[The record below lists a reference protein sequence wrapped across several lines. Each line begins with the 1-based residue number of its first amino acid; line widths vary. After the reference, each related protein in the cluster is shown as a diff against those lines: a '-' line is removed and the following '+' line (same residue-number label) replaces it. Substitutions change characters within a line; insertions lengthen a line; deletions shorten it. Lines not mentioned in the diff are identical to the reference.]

1 MLSKLTKVKL
11 MVFVAITA
19 VALLVT
25 ALFYIHLP
33 QQVGIGR
40 YGVDVELAN
49 AGGLYP
55 QAMVTYRGVEVGKVT
70 GIDLATGGSVVA
82 HLQVD
87 NGVKLPRDS
96 TAQVRSA
103 SVIGEQYVNF
113 LPADKRSDPGAGS
126 GFLEDGDTVPV
137 SRTVLPTSTNT
148 LLSSVDGL
156 LQSVPTKDL
165 RSVVHELG
173 TAFDGVGPDLG
184 RFIDA
189 SSTFQKAANANLPAT
204 LKLIDDTHP
213 VLRTQ
218 ESLDPNIRS
227 FARSLDSFSGQLGD
241 SDADLRGV
249 LDSGVPFM
257 DSVATFS
264 DGLTGT
270 LPGVLDDLADTG
282 EVLRVYRPQLEHI
295 AIVLPPTLTM
305 MLAAIPVDRRDDL
318 SPAATMWFKLGVDP
332 APCTTGFEYADKMRN
347 PADGRPAPA
356 PSTSYCKV
364 PANDSRAPR
373 GARNDPCP
381 NGGTGA
387 TAAQC
392 GLVFNRPASAPGAT
406 RAASVTRTNGEL
418 FGSAGTVFL
427 LQGAPPAPGTWQELL
442 KGLVSP

>member
-1 MLSKLTKVKL
+1 MLSKITKVKL

-19 VALLVT
+19 VALLAM
-25 ALFYIHLP
+25 ALFYIRLP

-70 GIDLATGGSVVA
+70 GIDLGPGGSVLA

-87 NGVKLPRDS
+87 NGVKLPKDS

-113 LPADKRSDPGAGS
+113 LPADKSAGS
-126 GFLEDGDTVPV
+126 GFLADGDTVPV

-204 LKLIDDTHP
+204 LKLIDDAHP

-218 ESLDPNIRS
+218 ESLDPTIRS
-227 FARSLDSFSGQLGD
+227 FARSLDSFSGQLAA

-249 LDSGVPFM
+249 LDSGAPFM

-305 MLAAIPVDRRDDL
+305 MLSAIPIDRRDDL

-332 APCTTGFEYADKMRN
+332 VPCTTGFEYADKMRN

-392 GLVFNRPASAPGAT
+392 GLVFNRPESAPGAT
-406 RAASVTRTNGEL
+406 GAASVTRTNGEL

>member
-1 MLSKLTKVKL
+1 MLSKITRVKL

-25 ALFYIHLP
+25 ALFYVRLP

-49 AGGLYP
+49 AAGLYP

-70 GIDLATGGSVVA
+70 GIDLGPRGTVVA

-87 NGVKLPRDS
+87 NGTRLPKSS

-113 LPADKRSDPGAGS
+113 LPAKGDQGAS
-126 GFLEDGDTVPV
+126 GYLADGDAVPV

-156 LQSVPTKDL
+156 LQSVPTQDL
-165 RSVVHELG
+165 HTVVHELG

-189 SSTFQKAANANLPAT
+189 SSTFQKAATANLPST
-204 LKLIDDTHP
+204 TKLIDDTQP

-218 ESLDPNIRS
+218 EDLDPTIRS
-227 FARSLDSFSGQLGD
+227 FARSLDSFSGQLAA

-249 LDSGVPFM
+249 LSAGAPFM
-257 DSVATFS
+257 TSVATFS
-264 DGLTGT
+264 NGLTGT
-270 LPGVLDDLADTG
+270 LPGVLGDLADTG
-282 EVLRVYRPQLEHI
+282 EVLRVYRPQLEHV
-295 AIVLPPTLTM
+295 AIVLPPTVN
-305 MLAAIPVDRRDDL
+305 MLLSGIPADRRGDAR
-318 SPAATMWFKLGVDP
+318 PAANLWFKLGDDP
-332 APCTTGFEYADKMRN
+332 MPCTPGFEYADKMRN
-347 PADGRPAPA
+347 PADFSYAP
-356 PSTSYCKV
+356 PPTKSYCQVAK
-364 PANDSRAPR
+364 NDSRAPR

-381 NGGTGA
+381 NGGSGA

-392 GLVFNRPASAPGAT
+392 GLVFTSSTPGQRT
-406 RAASVTRTNGEL
+406 VGAASVTTPDAGL
-418 FGSAGTVFL
+418 FGTNGTVFL
-427 LQGAPPAPGTWQELL
+427 LQGAEPAPMTWQALL

>member
-1 MLSKLTKVKL
+1 MLSKITRVKL

-40 YGVDVELAN
+40 YSVDVELAN

-113 LPADKRSDPGAGS
+113 LPADKGAGS
-126 GFLEDGDTVPV
+126 GFLADGDTVPA

-156 LQSVPTKDL
+156 LRSVPTKDL
-165 RSVVHELG
+165 RRVVHELG
-173 TAFDGVGPDLG
+173 TAFEGVGPELG

-204 LKLIDDTHP
+204 LKLIDDMHP

-227 FARSLDSFSGQLGD
+227 FARSLDSFSGQLAA

-249 LDSGVPFM
+249 LDSGAPFM

-264 DGLTGT
+264 EGLTGT

-305 MLAAIPVDRRDDL
+305 MLSAIPVDRRDDL

-332 APCTTGFEYADKMRN
+332 VPCTTGFEYADKMRN

-392 GLVFNRPASAPGAT
+392 GLVFNRPASVPGAT
-406 RAASVTRTNGEL
+406 GAASVTRTNGEL

-427 LQGAPPAPGTWQELL
+427 LQAAPPAPSTWQELL

>member
-1 MLSKLTKVKL
+1 MLSKVTRVKL
-11 MVFVAITA
+11 AVFVAITA

-25 ALFYIHLP
+25 ALYYVRLP

-70 GIDLATGGSVVA
+70 GVDLGPGGSVVA

-87 NGVKLPRDS
+87 NGTPLPKDS
-96 TAQVRSA
+96 IAQVRSA

-113 LPADKRSDPGAGS
+113 LPAAKGARSGYLA
-126 GFLEDGDTVPV
+126 DGDTVPV

-148 LLSSVDGL
+148 LLTSVDGL
-156 LQSVPTKDL
+156 LTSVPTRHL
-165 RSVVHELG
+165 RTVVHELG

-189 SSTFQKAANANLPAT
+189 SSTFQKAASANLPAT
-204 LKLIDDTHP
+204 LKLIDDTQP
-213 VLRTQ
+213 VLGTQ
-218 ESLDPNIRS
+218 ESLDPSIRS
-227 FARSLDSFSGQLGD
+227 FARSLDSFSGQVAA

-249 LDSGVPFM
+249 LASGAPFM
-257 DSVATFS
+257 QSVGSFS
-264 DGLTGT
+264 HGLTGV
-270 LPGVLDDLADTG
+270 LPGMLTDLRNTG
-282 EVLRVYRPQLEHI
+282 HVLRVYRPNLEHI
-295 AIVLPPTLTM
+295 AIVLPPTLTTL
-305 MLAAIPVDRRDDL
+305 LAAIPADRRDDAR
-318 SPAATMWFKLGVDP
+318 PAANLWFKLGVDP
-332 APCTTGFEYADKMRN
+332 MPCTPGFQYADKMRN
-347 PADGRPAPA
+347 PADFSPAPP

-364 PANDSRAPR
+364 PATDPRAPR

-392 GLVFNRPASAPGAT
+392 GLVFTRSAGAP
-406 RAASVTRTNGEL
+406 RAAGTASVTTASGGL
-418 FGSAGTVFL
+418 FDTSGAAYL
-427 LQGAPPAPGTWQELL
+427 LQGAPPAPRTWQELL
-442 KGLVSP
+442 KGLVT